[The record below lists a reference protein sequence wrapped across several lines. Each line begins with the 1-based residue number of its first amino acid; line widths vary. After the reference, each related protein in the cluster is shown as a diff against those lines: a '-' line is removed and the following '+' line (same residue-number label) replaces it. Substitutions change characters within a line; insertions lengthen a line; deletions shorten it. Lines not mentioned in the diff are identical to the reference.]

1 MLACRNIYE
10 TLRFLFFV
18 SKIFG
23 LAPLRFDLSSSRPD
37 RFAIL
42 WSIFVLCLTIA
53 FVIYVTSL
61 DVLVQYSV
69 IVEIVETVEEF
80 LENLISITMILLMIL
95 NRNKIVNVMKNLS
108 QFDNR
113 IRNVSILPRLRTSNR
128 KIFRFTVA
136 AITIIFFSVALKHI
150 IIFSFVEEKG
160 PNSFLYNARSA
171 IAFFVYSLVLVQFCA
186 LTLVLKQKFE
196 TLNYH
201 LLSIDFEIK
210 HNAHKLNSRKLK
222 FVSQLHYHLTNTS
235 FTLNKIFSIP
245 VLLTTLLQLVILVTA
260 LFFLI
265 ESLFINGDAAA
276 VGLICQNSADVAFYF
291 MLSSTLIFVS
301 SRTMEEA
308 RKSAIIL
315 HVIMTR
321 SLSEEMQL
329 SAVNFSLQLM
339 HHCVRFTVS
348 NLFVID
354 ESLIHSVLAT
364 VCAYL
369 VIVIQFELGDKKI
382 NHK

>member
-1 MLACRNIYE
+1 MSSIFFCSWEFQKICNFTWE
-10 TLRFLFFV
+10 TTEGTPQYKNCSATDAEAV
-18 SKIFG
+18 DH
-23 LAPLRFDLSSSRPD
+23 PLRPD

-61 DVLVQYSV
+61 EVLVQYSV

-95 NRNKIVNVMKNLS
+95 NRNK
-108 QFDNR
+108 
-113 IRNVSILPRLRTSNR
+113 
-128 KIFRFTVA
+128 
-136 AITIIFFSVALKHI
+136 
-150 IIFSFVEEKG
+150 EKG

-171 IAFFVYSLVLVQFCA
+171 ISFFVYSLVLVQFCA

-265 ESLFINGDAAA
+265 ESLFINGDTAA